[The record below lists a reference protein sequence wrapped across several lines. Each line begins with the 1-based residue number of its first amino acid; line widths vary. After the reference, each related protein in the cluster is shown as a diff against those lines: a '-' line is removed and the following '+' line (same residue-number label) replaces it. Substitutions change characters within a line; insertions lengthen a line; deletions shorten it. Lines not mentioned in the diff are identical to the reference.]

1 VFSGGKAGG
10 FAGGFEGGIARGFAG
25 GAGDGMLFVGEIDVG
40 DGLLLV
46 RDSGAGGE
54 ATSVA
59 MVLDTRRMR
68 SESKESALLNPC
80 ASLSHFEDRRNVR
93 HKSVGTPGRRWC

>member
-10 FAGGFEGGIARGFAG
+10 FAGGFASGFASGVGDGILFARGTG
-25 GAGDGMLFVGEIDVG
+25 VE

-46 RDSGAGGE
+46 RGSAAGGE

-59 MVLDTRRMR
+59 IMLDTRRMR
-68 SESKESALLNPC
+68 SETKESALLNFLRQPI
-80 ASLSHFEDRRNVR
+80 SFR
-93 HKSVGTPGRRWC
+93 G